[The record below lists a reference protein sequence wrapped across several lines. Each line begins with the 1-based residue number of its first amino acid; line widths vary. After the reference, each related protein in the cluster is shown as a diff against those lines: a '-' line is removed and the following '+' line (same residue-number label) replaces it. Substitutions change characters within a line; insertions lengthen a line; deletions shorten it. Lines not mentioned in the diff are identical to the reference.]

1 MIKPIAVIQDFDM
14 LKYDWLLDY
23 PHSMIPG
30 QTLIMSEFPDHNW
43 CDKNLIKSTPYYQS
57 DYTDSKQIYVCD
69 IVGFKSTHVRDG
81 TFAICYSDIQNYQL
95 VLNQFPEL
103 IVEPDPFRPDPVQ
116 VIVKDG
122 KEMSRWQHLKEVF
135 KIK

>member
-1 MIKPIAVIQDFDM
+1 M

-30 QTLIMSEFPDHNW
+30 QTLIMSEFPNHQW
-43 CDKNLIKSTPYYQS
+43 CEQNLVKSTPFFQS
-57 DYTDSKQIYVCD
+57 NYTETEEIYVCD
-69 IVGFKSTHVRDG
+69 IVGFKSTGVGDG
-81 TFAICYSDIQNYQL
+81 FFAVCYSDIKNYLL

-103 IVEPDPFRPDPVQ
+103 IIEPDPFAPDPVQ

-122 KEMSRWQHLKEVF
+122 KEMTRWDHLKEVF